1 MNREHGSDLG
11 CSLDFSE
18 TEGETLWAVGMTLV
32 TTVRIDSGGISVATQ
47 SANLNRFWV
56 WVHD

>member
-18 TEGETLWAVGMTLV
+18 TQGETLWAVGMTLV
-32 TTVRIDSGGISVATQ
+32 TTVRIASGGISVG
-47 SANLNRFWV
+47 LF
-56 WVHD
+56 